1 MISEVFL
8 FNFVTVETM
17 LFLWKKEKT
26 EKLIENRSRGSCR
39 TGIILK

>member
-8 FNFVTVETM
+8 FNFLTIGKM

-26 EKLIENRSRGSCR
+26 EKIIENRSRGSSR
-39 TGIILK
+39 IGVIPK